1 MFNGCTLLLSL
12 PDISKWNTWNEDI
25 IKKSEKLP
33 NKIKISLEKGKIID
47 KEWNDDNNKLNSL
60 INDCINIE
68 NNIIDINSINESIKK
83 LKLNNNKKIRL
94 IPEENE
100 INDLTSK
107 IKIFGQI
114 NNKFQFKECPNNINE
129 ERKYVI
135 SGENKNIITK
145 AGKDGWMGTICE
157 NELEEGIEYRWKI
170 KILKVRY
177 NDIMVGVAPID
188 FDINSS
194 FI

>member
-1 MFNGCTLLLSL
+1 M
-12 PDISKWNTWNEDI
+12 
-25 IKKSEKLP
+25 
-33 NKIKISLEKGKIID
+33 
-47 KEWNDDNNKLNSL
+47 
-60 INDCINIE
+60 
-68 NNIIDINSINESIKK
+68 
-83 LKLNNNKKIRL
+83 
-94 IPEENE
+94 
-100 INDLTSK
+100 TSK

-145 AGKDGWMGTICE
+145 TGKDGWMGTICE